1 MDTVMTGARA
11 AEVVTDR
18 ESAVLVPIPEAERVV
33 SPHRS
38 RLDGA
43 AALGVPAHVTVL
55 APFVPPPAITPAVV
69 DALALA
75 VATVSAFG
83 CEFGVTSWFGEDLLY
98 LAPEPD
104 EPFRALTRAICAAFP
119 GYLPYG
125 GAFADTIPH
134 LTVGERERGGD
145 RPAGGGAVAGGDAAA
160 GGGAELRAAEA
171 AMRLQLPVRARVSR
185 VWLMAGSAAPGSWHT
200 MAELPLGDG

>member
-1 MDTVMTGARA
+1 M
-11 AEVVTDR
+11 AELVTDR
-18 ESAVLVPIPEAERVV
+18 ETAVLVPVPAAERVV

-55 APFVPPPAITPAVV
+55 FPFVPPPLITPGVV
-69 DALALA
+69 DALAAA

-83 CEFGVTSWFGEDLLY
+83 CEFCATSWFGEDVLY
-98 LAPEPD
+98 LAPRPD
-104 EPFRALTRAICAAFP
+104 EPFRALTRAVCAAFP

-134 LTVGERERGGD
+134 LTVGER
-145 RPAGGGAVAGGDAAA
+145 PAGGVAD
-160 GGGAELRAAEA
+160 LLAAEA
-171 AMRLQLPVRARVSR
+171 AVLPELPVRAQVSR
-185 VWLMAGSAAPGSWHT
+185 VWLMAGGSTPGSWHT
-200 MAELPLGDG
+200 LAELPLAPE

>member
-1 MDTVMTGARA
+1 MP
-11 AEVVTDR
+11 AERVTDR
-18 ESAVLVPIPEAERVV
+18 ETAVLVPVPEAERVV

-55 APFVPPPAITPAVV
+55 FPFVPPPSITPGVV
-69 DALALA
+69 DALATA

-83 CEFGVTSWFGEDLLY
+83 CEFGATSWFGEDVLY
-98 LAPEPD
+98 LAPRPD
-104 EPFRALTRAICAAFP
+104 EPFRALTRAVCAAFP

-134 LTVGERERGGD
+134 LTIGE
-145 RPAGGGAVAGGDAAA
+145 RPAGGV
-160 GGGAELRAAEA
+160 AELRAAEA
-171 AMRLQLPVRARVSR
+171 AVVPLLPVRSRVDR
-185 VWLMAGSAAPGSWHT
+185 VWLMAGSAVPGSWRT
-200 MAELPLGDG
+200 LTELPLASE